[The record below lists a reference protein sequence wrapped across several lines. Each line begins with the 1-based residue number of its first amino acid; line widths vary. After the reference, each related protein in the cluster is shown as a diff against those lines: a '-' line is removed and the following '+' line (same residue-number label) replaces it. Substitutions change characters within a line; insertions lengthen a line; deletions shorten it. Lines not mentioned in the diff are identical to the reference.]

1 MDEDGPAAFSYGKAQ
16 EPESWLLQLPDP
28 ALRLVLQQLDPCSLA
43 CTAVTCKALSQA
55 APAVTASATV
65 QSRTKDEYRRKA
77 DSFALWL
84 AKHSKRLDSLTQ
96 CSVQGCDRAPLT
108 PILANAAHGIPSL
121 SCPKLEQL
129 VLKTVHVQLEA
140 TSDCAGVLGGLP
152 LCRQKIWL
160 PLWFHLSSEEGTA
173 PSPSVKSGPFSLSLR
188 AKMQHECT
196 CALHKLCM

>member
-1 MDEDGPAAFSYGKAQ
+1 MDEDGPAAFSYGKVQ

-96 CSVQGCDRAPLT
+96 CSVQGCT
-108 PILANAAHGIPSL
+108 NAAQDIRSL
-121 SCPKLEQL
+121 PCPKLEQL
-129 VLKTVHVQLEA
+129 LLERVDVQLEA